1 MIHVVARMELNE
13 GALDK
18 MLAIMK
24 DLVPVVRA
32 EEGCIMYNPCV
43 DNDPET
49 AGNHLTIVEAWDSE
63 AHLKAHLES
72 AHMAAYRENVKD
84 LRKNSNVRVLTPVL

>member
-32 EEGCIMYNPCV
+32 EEGCIMYTPCV
-43 DNDPET
+43 DNDPAT
-49 AGNHLTIVEAWDSE
+49 AQSYLTIVEAWESE
-63 AHLKAHLES
+63 DHLKAHLES
-72 AHMAAYRENVKD
+72 AHMAVYRENVKD
-84 LRKNSNVRVLTPVL
+84 LRKNSNVRVLTPAL